1 MCRGLAAAG
10 NNRSR
15 NEPSKTGQERRMQEG
30 MQENCVLRGE
40 NINKTYGRDSSI
52 TEALKN
58 VSFYLQ
64 KGEILGIAGES
75 GSGKSTLLRTVCG
88 LEKADTGKIFAGGK
102 ELPAGDARY
111 AGRYM
116 QMIFQDAY
124 ASFDPGRTMRKSLTE
139 FMAPEKS
146 SQGGRS
152 NERILSLLYE
162 TGLTADLLDRHPA
175 ALSGGQ
181 CQRMSIAR
189 ALLTGA
195 GILLCDE
202 ITSALDVST
211 QARVAELLLRLKRQ
225 KGISILLV
233 SHDLA
238 LISQLCDRVM
248 IMKDGAVLEEGNT
261 REVLE
266 RPRSQYTNELLAAA
280 RELELPEA

>member
-1 MCRGLAAAG
+1 MR
-10 NNRSR
+10 
-15 NEPSKTGQERRMQEG
+15 EG
-30 MQENCVLRGE
+30 IPENCVLRGE
-40 NINKTYGRDSSI
+40 NISKTYGRGPDAAK
-52 TEALKN
+52 ALKN
-58 VSFYLQ
+58 VSFCLK

-88 LEKADTGKIFAGGK
+88 LERAESGQVFAGEK
-102 ELPAGDARY
+102 SLPPGNARA

-116 QMIFQDAY
+116 QLIFQDPY
-124 ASFDPGRTMRKSLTE
+124 ASFDPGRTMRQSLTE
-139 FMAPEKS
+139 FMAADRESPGKVLQEV
-146 SQGGRS
+146 G
-152 NERILSLLYE
+152 LSE
-162 TGLTADLLDRHPA
+162 ELLDRHPA

-211 QARVAELLLRLKRQ
+211 QAQAAELLLRLKKQR
-225 KGISILLV
+225 GISILLV

-238 LISQLCDRVM
+238 LIGMLCDRVM

-261 REVLE
+261 REILK
-266 RPRSQYTNELLAAA
+266 RPRSPYTKELLAAA
-280 RELELPEA
+280 REMELPERLI